1 VNAKIRGGRKM
12 ATEISKRD
20 AAALSAAI
28 AVYLAKSR
36 PAKSVSVAEVPTDL
50 EPLLE
55 KIIELERKMD
65 RLSLSVEELRE
76 KVERI
81 EKR

>member
-1 VNAKIRGGRKM
+1 MPQIRGGRKV

-28 AVYLAKSR
+28 AVYLAKPR
-36 PAKSVSVAEVPTDL
+36 PAKKAPATEVPRDL

-55 KIIELERKMD
+55 KITELERKID

>member
-1 VNAKIRGGRKM
+1 MPQIRGERKI

-28 AVYLAKSR
+28 AVYLAKAH
-36 PAKSVSVAEVPTDL
+36 PAKTASTAEVPMNL

-55 KIIELERKMD
+55 KIIELERKID

>member
-1 VNAKIRGGRKM
+1 MPQIRGGRKI

-28 AVYLAKSR
+28 AVYLAKHR
-36 PAKSVSVAEVPTDL
+36 PAKRASAAEIPKNL
-50 EPLLE
+50 ELLLE
-55 KIIELERKMD
+55 KVAELERKMD
-65 RLSLSVEELRE
+65 ELNLSVEELRE

>member
-1 VNAKIRGGRKM
+1 MPQIRGGRKI

-36 PAKSVSVAEVPTDL
+36 PAKSASVAEVPTDL

-55 KIIELERKMD
+55 KIIELERKID

>member
-1 VNAKIRGGRKM
+1 MPQMRGGRKI
-12 ATEISKRD
+12 ASEISKRD
-20 AAALSAAI
+20 AAVLSAAI

-36 PAKSVSVAEVPTDL
+36 PAKTGSAAEVPTGL
-50 EPLLE
+50 ESLLE
-55 KIIELERKMD
+55 KIIELERKID

>member
-1 VNAKIRGGRKM
+1 M

-28 AVYLAKSR
+28 AVYLAKSH
-36 PAKSVSVAEVPTDL
+36 PAKTAPFAEVSKNL

-55 KIIELERKMD
+55 KIIELERKMAE
-65 RLSLSVEELRE
+65 LNLSVEELRE

>member
-1 VNAKIRGGRKM
+1 MRGGRKI

-28 AVYLAKSR
+28 AVYLAKAH
-36 PAKSVSVAEVPTDL
+36 PAKMGSASEVPRDL
-50 EPLLE
+50 GPLLE

-65 RLSLSVEELRE
+65 ELNLSVEELRE

>member
-1 VNAKIRGGRKM
+1 MPQMRGGRKI

-28 AVYLAKSR
+28 AVYLAK
-36 PAKSVSVAEVPTDL
+36 PCAAKRASVAEVPTDL
-50 EPLLE
+50 EPLLK
-55 KIIELERKMD
+55 KITQLERKMD
-65 RLSLSVEELRE
+65 ELNLSVKELGK

>member
-1 VNAKIRGGRKM
+1 MPQIRGGRKI

-36 PAKSVSVAEVPTDL
+36 PAKTALVAEVPTDL
-50 EPLLE
+50 DSKGKWTGL
-55 KIIELERKMD
+55 
-65 RLSLSVEELRE
+65 V
-76 KVERI
+76 
-81 EKR
+81 

>member
-1 VNAKIRGGRKM
+1 MPQIRGGRKI
-12 ATEISKRD
+12 TPEISKRD

-36 PAKSVSVAEVPTDL
+36 PAKTSSAAEVPTDL

-55 KIIELERKMD
+55 KITELERKID

-76 KVERI
+76 KVKRI

>member
-1 VNAKIRGGRKM
+1 MRGGRKI

-36 PAKSVSVAEVPTDL
+36 PAKTGSAAEVPRDL

-65 RLSLSVEELRE
+65 ELNLSVEELRE

>member
-1 VNAKIRGGRKM
+1 MQQIIGERKIT
-12 ATEISKRD
+12 TEISKRD

-36 PAKSVSVAEVPTDL
+36 PAKTSSAAGGPTDL
-50 EPLLE
+50 EPLLK
-55 KIIELERKMD
+55 KITELERKID

>member
-1 VNAKIRGGRKM
+1 MQQIRGERKIT
-12 ATEISKRD
+12 TEISTRD

-28 AVYLAKSR
+28 AVYLAKSH
-36 PAKSVSVAEVPTDL
+36 PAKTSSAAEVPTDL

-55 KIIELERKMD
+55 KITELERKID

-76 KVERI
+76 KVKRV

>member
-1 VNAKIRGGRKM
+1 VPQIRGGRKV

-20 AAALSAAI
+20 AAAISAAI
-28 AVYLAKSR
+28 AVYLAKAHR
-36 PAKSVSVAEVPTDL
+36 AKTGSAAEVLTDL

-55 KIIELERKMD
+55 KIIKLERKIG

>member
-1 VNAKIRGGRKM
+1 MPQMRGGRKI
-12 ATEISKRD
+12 AAEISRRD

-36 PAKSVSVAEVPTDL
+36 PAKTASVAEVQTDL

-55 KIIELERKMD
+55 KITELERKID

>member
-1 VNAKIRGGRKM
+1 MPQIRGGRKI

-20 AAALSAAI
+20 AVALSAAI
-28 AVYLAKSR
+28 AVYLAKAHSAKTG
-36 PAKSVSVAEVPTDL
+36 PAAEFPKNL
-50 EPLLE
+50 EPLE
-55 KIIELERKMD
+55 KITELERKID
-65 RLSLSVEELRE
+65 RLSLSVEALRE

>member
-1 VNAKIRGGRKM
+1 MSQIRGGRKI

-28 AVYLAKSR
+28 AVYLAKHRS
-36 PAKSVSVAEVPTDL
+36 AKTASAAEVPKNL

-55 KIIELERKMD
+55 KIIELERKID

>member
-1 VNAKIRGGRKM
+1 MRGGRKM

-28 AVYLAKSR
+28 AVYLAKTR
-36 PAKSVSVAEVPTDL
+36 PAKTASAAEVPAGL

-55 KIIELERKMD
+55 KIIELERKMTE
-65 RLSLSVEELRE
+65 LNLSVEELRE

>member
-1 VNAKIRGGRKM
+1 MRGGRKM

-28 AVYLAKSR
+28 AVYLAKAH
-36 PAKSVSVAEVPTDL
+36 PAKRASAAEVPIDL
-50 EPLLE
+50 EPLFE
-55 KIIELERKMD
+55 KIAQLERKMTE
-65 RLSLSVEELRE
+65 LNLSVEELRE

-81 EKR
+81 EKG

>member
-1 VNAKIRGGRKM
+1 M

-36 PAKSVSVAEVPTDL
+36 PAKTSSAAEVPTDL

-55 KIIELERKMD
+55 KITELQRKID
-65 RLSLSVEELRE
+65 RLSLSVDELRE
-76 KVERI
+76 KVQRI

>member
-1 VNAKIRGGRKM
+1 MPPMRGGRKI

-28 AVYLAKSR
+28 AVYLTKPR
-36 PAKSVSVAEVPTDL
+36 PAKTASTEVPTDL
-50 EPLLE
+50 EPLLK
-55 KIIELERKMD
+55 KITELERKMD
-65 RLSLSVEELRE
+65 ELNLSVEELRE

>member
-1 VNAKIRGGRKM
+1 M

-36 PAKSVSVAEVPTDL
+36 PAKTSPVAEVPTDL
-50 EPLLE
+50 KPLLE

-65 RLSLSVEELRE
+65 ELVLSVEELRE

>member
-1 VNAKIRGGRKM
+1 MSKMRGGRKI

-36 PAKSVSVAEVPTDL
+36 PVKTGPAAEVPTDL
-50 EPLLE
+50 EPLLK
-55 KIIELERKMD
+55 KITELERKMD
-65 RLSLSVEELRE
+65 ELNLSVEELRE

>member
-1 VNAKIRGGRKM
+1 MPQIRGERKIT
-12 ATEISKRD
+12 TEISKRE

-28 AVYLAKSR
+28 AVYLAKSG
-36 PAKSVSVAEVPTDL
+36 PAKTGSAAEVPRDL

-55 KIIELERKMD
+55 KIIELERKID
-65 RLSLSVEELRE
+65 RLSLGVDELRE
-76 KVERI
+76 KVEMI

>member
-1 VNAKIRGGRKM
+1 M

-28 AVYLAKSR
+28 AIYLANPH
-36 PAKSVSVAEVPTDL
+36 PAKTASDTEVPTDL

>member
-1 VNAKIRGGRKM
+1 MPQIRGGRKI

-28 AVYLAKSR
+28 AVYLTKSR
-36 PAKSVSVAEVPTDL
+36 PARRASAAEVPTAL

-55 KIIELERKMD
+55 KIIELERKIG